1 MNDIENDD
9 VAPEVIC
16 SRCEKGFAAF
26 NQGQADGCSADLNVE
41 RRTIRGHYG
50 SAVADMTTFHFVSSH
65 AWIEAGPP
73 KPGSI
78 CDDCITD
85 LEKRGLIE
93 AHRD

>member
-1 MNDIENDD
+1 MNDIENGAM
-9 VAPEVIC
+9 APDVIC
-16 SRCEKGFAAF
+16 SRCEKGYEAF
-26 NQGQADGCSADLNVE
+26 HNDQAYGCSADLNAE
-41 RRTIRGHYG
+41 RRSIRGHYG

-73 KPGSI
+73 KSGSI

-93 AHRD
+93 AQCD